1 MVSMS
6 SDVNGPRTQRAR
18 VILAWKGIGW
28 FLSQF
33 APIALA
39 FFIDD
44 LEATH
49 LLGGDVG
56 PGDAEVGRVKLQFE
70 DPLEK
75 AACGRVRTRVF
86 QVVESAM
93 RAAIDGVLPAAA
105 MRAGARRVGVVHRAL
120 MPALTARYIVRVG
133 ATVRAV
139 RAAVAEVL
147 LVDGPEDE
155 QPERDRMR
163 PLIRP

>member
-18 VILAWKGIGW
+18 VSFAWKGIGW

-39 FFIDD
+39 FFLDD

-49 LLGGDVG
+49 LLGGDVA
-56 PGDAEVGRVKLQFE
+56 PWNAEVGRIKLKFE

-75 AACGRVRTRVF
+75 ATGDRVRAHVI
-86 QVVESAM
+86 QVVEPAM
-93 RAAIDGVLPAAA
+93 RATIDGVLPGAA
-105 MRAGARRVGVVHRAL
+105 MRAGARRGSVAHRAL
-120 MPALTARYIVRVG
+120 VPALTARYIVRVG

-139 RAAVAEVL
+139 CAAIAEIL
-147 LVDGPEDE
+147 LVNGPIDE

-163 PLIRP
+163 PLIRH